1 MSRMDYFR
9 QGGTPFDKFLYAVLG
24 QDRAGNTISVLSAL
38 ARLGHDPWDEA
49 AELSALSSA
58 AAQTRLQGHMAR
70 FPDIPAE
77 AWDPHATIPHLVALL
92 PQSSCATIGTG
103 HTLCRSWVKLPWIA
117 RFCDRLGCSCF
128 WCRPSS
134 LEAMDQGTVGLYSR
148 AILFCQSV

>member
-1 MSRMDYFR
+1 MDYFR

-92 PQSSCATIGTG
+92 PQSSRATIGTG
-103 HTLCRSWVKLPWIA
+103 TTLPVGVKLPGIGALFAIA
-117 RFCDRLGCSCF
+117 LVVLFLVQTFILGSDG
-128 WCRPSS
+128 SG
-134 LEAMDQGTVGLYSR
+134 D
-148 AILFCQSV
+148 